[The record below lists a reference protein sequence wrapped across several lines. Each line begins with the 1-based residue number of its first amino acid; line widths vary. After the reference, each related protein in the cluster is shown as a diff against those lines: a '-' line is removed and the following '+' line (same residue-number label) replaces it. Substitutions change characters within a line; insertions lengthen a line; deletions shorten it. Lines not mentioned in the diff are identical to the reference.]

1 MDKLKI
7 SLVCMHS
14 EPGDVEE
21 NLKKIEEI
29 CSKASL
35 RQSQLVC
42 FPEACISGYVL
53 NPKKILGPYSADYI
67 INKFVSFSCKFD
79 LTIIAGFIEYE
90 SPDLNPYITQVIV
103 NKNGLVGKHRKT
115 HLSPLEKREYA
126 AGNSIELYSV
136 NGFSIGI
143 QLCYETHFPELS
155 TIMSLMGADIIFAPY
170 ASPRGTPKEKLN
182 SWLRHLSARAFDNG
196 VFVFACNQVGKTKAG
211 LYFPGVA
218 LVLGPDGRLMDFLL
232 TENREDILTV
242 CIDKEDLLT
251 IRSHQMGYFLPYRR
265 PELYITLTKK

>member
-1 MDKLKI
+1 
-7 SLVCMHS
+7 
-14 EPGDVEE
+14 
-21 NLKKIEEI
+21 
-29 CSKASL
+29 
-35 RQSQLVC
+35 
-42 FPEACISGYVL
+42 
-53 NPKKILGPYSADYI
+53 
-67 INKFVSFSCKFD
+67 
-79 LTIIAGFIEYE
+79 
-90 SPDLNPYITQVIV
+90 
-103 NKNGLVGKHRKT
+103 
-115 HLSPLEKREYA
+115 A
-126 AGNSIELYSV
+126 AGNCIELYPV
-136 NGFSIGI
+136 NDFSIGI

-155 TIMSLMGADIIFAPY
+155 TIMSLRGADIIFAPH
-170 ASPRGTPKEKLN
+170 ASPRGTSKEKLN

-196 VFVFACNQVGKTKAG
+196 VFVFACNQVGKTKAD